1 MHTSSH
7 LGSRLKMIH
16 RGLLVGASG
25 IFALA
30 IIGCGRP
37 AAPTPPEPKV
47 ETQPPRPAASAVP
60 EPAPESVPAPEP
72 EPISPPEP
80 TPVPPPSP
88 AADTISEPLRQIWVA
103 TAFQSESEYGTHDFP
118 VGAQVNLLAID
129 GEDYLVEYEGVSV
142 KNHRSF
148 FSETLIEKAP
158 VEPAPEATPTPEP
171 EPLSTPTPP
180 APDALSD
187 VQARTEQI
195 SEKIREIDEK
205 IRANDREAIQQGS
218 GQGADAPSVQRKN
231 KVLKKERDALSEE
244 LTEFSKP

>member
-1 MHTSSH
+1 MHSS
-7 LGSRLKMIH
+7 SYPSSSLKNIH
-16 RGLLVGASG
+16 RGLLASASG
-25 IFALA
+25 ILALV
-30 IIGCGRP
+30 IIGCGKP
-37 AAPTPPEPKV
+37 AAPAAPEPKV
-47 ETQPPRPAASAVP
+47 ETQPPRPAASTTPETTPESEPVP
-60 EPAPESVPAPEP
+60 ETEP
-72 EPISPPEP
+72 MSSPEP

-118 VGAQVNLLAID
+118 VGAQVNLLAIE
-129 GEDYLVEYEGVSV
+129 GEEYLVEYEGVSV

-158 VEPAPEATPTPEP
+158 VEAAPEATPTPEP
-171 EPLSTPTPP
+171 EPLSPPTPP

-187 VQARTEQI
+187 VQTRTEQI

-205 IRANDREAIQQGS
+205 IRANDREAIQQGT
-218 GQGADAPSVQRKN
+218 GQGADASVQRKN
-231 KVLKKERDALSEE
+231 KSLKKERDALSEE